1 MSPRIAGKHGGIKIG
16 ATPLLIASA
25 LLISLFVACA
35 PMPEKPESPG
45 QSEAAFPLTVTDQT
59 GREVRIENA
68 PQRIVSLAPGNTEIV
83 YALGLEEKLI
93 GVTEFCNYPE
103 AAKDKPQVGGFST
116 VDIEKVVETQPDLIL
131 AASIH
136 KEEVIPRLEGLGLTV
151 LALAPKTLDEVL
163 DAITLVGRCASEQEE
178 TAQLANGLRERIKTI
193 TDKTENLTQA
203 DRPNVFYIV
212 WHDPLMTVGPDTR
225 IHQLIELAG
234 GANIAQDLGE
244 EYPTMSLEA
253 VIMADPQIIIAGG
266 GMGEGANLPYEF
278 VLTEKRFSGVEA
290 RINNR
295 IYEIDTDLVGRPGPR
310 IVDGL
315 EQLARMIHPELFE

>member
-1 MSPRIAGKHGGIKIG
+1 
-16 ATPLLIASA
+16 
-25 LLISLFVACA
+25 LLISLFAACT
-35 PMPEKPESPG
+35 PMPEKPVSPG
-45 QSEAAFPLTVTDQT
+45 QSEAAFPFTVTDQT
-59 GREVRIENA
+59 GREVRIENV

-103 AAKDKPQVGGFST
+103 AAKDKPKVGGFST

-151 LALAPKTLDEVL
+151 LVLAPKTLDEVL
-163 DAITLVGRCASEQEE
+163 DAITLVGRCAGEQEE

-193 TDKTENLTQA
+193 TDKTESLTRD
-203 DRPNVFYIV
+203 DRPDVFYIV

-234 GANIAQDLGE
+234 GTNIAQDLGE
-244 EYPTMSLEA
+244 EYPAISLEA
-253 VIMADPQIIIAGG
+253 VIMADPQIIIAGS
-266 GMGEGANLPYEF
+266 GMGEGASLPYEF
-278 VLTEKRFSGVEA
+278 VLTEERFSGVEA

-315 EQLARMIHPELFE
+315 EQLAEMIHPEIFSPTE